1 MIMLSPCFC
10 CEPQE
15 CLCNHRNYH
24 WNICL
29 CLAVHSFCTICFRA
43 QDCTI
48 LSTTLRAYSLL
59 LTSYFLLGE
68 TPISWPTTPCIAS
81 LNTLRRAEQWRE
93 VMACLV
99 PINSAEQW
107 KQEGAGQSMYGTSH
121 QSCGLLVLSSIIACK
136 PKSKQG
142 CANRESNPGQML
154 GRHLCYHYTI
164 GAITMGCWR
173 IWESNPRPRAC

>member
-15 CLCNHRNYH
+15 CLCNHCNYH

-48 LSTTLRAYSLL
+48 LSTTLRAYISLL
-59 LTSYFLLGE
+59 LTSYLVKHQFLDPPRHVLHLW
-68 TPISWPTTPCIAS
+68 TPWGGLSNDGKSWRVWYPWIVQS
-81 LNTLRRAEQWRE
+81 SDN
-93 VMACLV
+93 
-99 PINSAEQW
+99 
-107 KQEGAGQSMYGTSH
+107 KKAGRSMYGTSH
-121 QSCGLLVLSSIIACK
+121 QSCGLRVLSSIIACK

-164 GAITMGCWR
+164 GAITIGCWR